1 MNQEII
7 KTELSNIGWNSLHK
21 GTYKD
26 IEFDIIGSR
35 TFVITSWKILV
46 KFIPILDKN
55 NLQKWNENFIYMS
68 KKNKSMFLGKCFLL
82 FLIVDEIKLDI
93 LPNIEE
99 DNFGFLGVFRFKG
112 GGGNI
117 IVANINSK
125 QVYCKIPIFP
135 YDLNLYSNSIVNK
148 IKFIMNNNLLKAE
161 TPYSVIKNNIVNK
174 GSRKLSLFIS
184 YSHKDEDV
192 KNKIDTHLSSL
203 KRSEKI
209 ETWNDVKIEPGSN
222 WDEKIKK
229 ELDVADII
237 LLLISANFIASD
249 YIWNT
254 EIKKAIERD
263 EKKEAVVIPIFCK
276 TCDYKDMPFAKLQ
289 GLPFGAKSLNEFN
302 DIDVGLTEIAT
313 GIGKIIDNIIN

>member
-1 MNQEII
+1 M
-7 KTELSNIGWNSLHK
+7 
-21 GTYKD
+21 
-26 IEFDIIGSR
+26 
-35 TFVITSWKILV
+35 
-46 KFIPILDKN
+46 
-55 NLQKWNENFIYMS
+55 
-68 KKNKSMFLGKCFLL
+68 
-82 FLIVDEIKLDI
+82 
-93 LPNIEE
+93 
-99 DNFGFLGVFRFKG
+99 
-112 GGGNI
+112 
-117 IVANINSK
+117 NSK
-125 QVYCKIPIFP
+125 QVYCKIPIIP
-135 YDLNLYSNSIVNK
+135 YDLNLYSNSIVNQ
-148 IKFIMNNNLLKAE
+148 IKFLMNNNLLKSE
-161 TPYSVIKNNIVNK
+161 IPHSVIKNNIFNK

-209 ETWNDVKIEPGSN
+209 ETWNDGKIEPGSN

-229 ELDVADII
+229 ELDEANII

-254 EIKKAIERD
+254 EIKKAIERH
-263 EKKEAVVIPIFCK
+263 EKMEAVVIPIFCK

-302 DIDVGLTEIAT
+302 DIDVGLTEIAN